1 MGYCKVRWAVFKVGK
16 KRTLELGWMIFVG
29 CYVLLQ
35 STNIAMGHQAL
46 DPHEHEGTHLVW
58 VRIRPSRGRVAR
70 IFKSWETWR
79 LERAKKVQPARQAN
93 TVCEERVHFSLAREE
108 SDVGCK
114 VLVSR
119 SIQDGI
125 WWCLGWGGTLS
136 NIDSKSNQT
145 KCCLRSEK
153 PLVLSW
159 PLATRASWWCPWPSI
174 ALSLYSLNVF
184 TRPVYKTSPEERSDE
199 GNG

>member
-1 MGYCKVRWAVFKVGK
+1 
-16 KRTLELGWMIFVG
+16 
-29 CYVLLQ
+29 
-35 STNIAMGHQAL
+35 MGHQAL

-119 SIQDGI
+119 SIQDEKFDDALAGAEPSQTSI
-125 WWCLGWGGTLS
+125 PNQIKRSVACEVKSPSSYRDLWRQGHRDDVLGHQLLW
-136 NIDSKSNQT
+136 
-145 KCCLRSEK
+145 
-153 PLVLSW
+153 
-159 PLATRASWWCPWPSI
+159 
-174 ALSLYSLNVF
+174 VF
-184 TRPVYKTSPEERSDE
+184 TLWTFSRGQYIKHRPKNEAMKGTAKRLRQRDACDLIE
-199 GNG
+199 GDGSAWDSCCTPDFRDDRK